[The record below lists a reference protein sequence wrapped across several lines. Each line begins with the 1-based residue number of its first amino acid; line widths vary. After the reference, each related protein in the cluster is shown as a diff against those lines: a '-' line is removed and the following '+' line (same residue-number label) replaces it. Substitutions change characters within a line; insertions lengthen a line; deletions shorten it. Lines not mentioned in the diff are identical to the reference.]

1 MAEQLPPERQNR
13 PPHQDAE
20 SSETGG
26 FALPLG
32 ILTTLAGAIT
42 WFTAYAGVDD
52 WRQIQIG
59 IIITGFGITWW
70 ILGDILRTL
79 TRRR

>member
-1 MAEQLPPERQNR
+1 MEDQLPPVPENR
-13 PPHQDAE
+13 PPQEDGE

-26 FALPLG
+26 VALPLG
-32 ILTTLAGAIT
+32 IRTTLAGVIT

-52 WRQIQIG
+52 WRQVQMG
-59 IIITGFGITWW
+59 IIITGFGVTWW

-79 TRRR
+79 TRRQ

>member
-1 MAEQLPPERQNR
+1 MI
-13 PPHQDAE
+13 
-20 SSETGG
+20 GV
-26 FALPLG
+26 
-32 ILTTLAGAIT
+32 LATVAGTVT

-52 WRQIQIG
+52 WRQIRIG
-59 IIITGFGITWW
+59 IIITGFGVTWW

>member
-1 MAEQLPPERQNR
+1 MEDQLPPERQDS
-13 PPHQDAE
+13 PPLKDGE
-20 SSETGG
+20 PSETGG
-26 FALPLG
+26 VALPLG
-32 ILTTLAGAIT
+32 ILTTLAGVIT

-59 IIITGFGITWW
+59 IIITGFGVTWW
-70 ILGDILRTL
+70 VLGDILRTL

>member
-1 MAEQLPPERQNR
+1 MAEPLPPERQNR
-13 PPHQDAE
+13 PPQQHAE
-20 SSETGG
+20 ASETGG
-26 FALPLG
+26 VALPLG
-32 ILTTLAGAIT
+32 ILTTVAGVIT
-42 WFTAYAGVDD
+42 WLTAYAGVDD

-59 IIITGFGITWW
+59 IIITGFGVTWW